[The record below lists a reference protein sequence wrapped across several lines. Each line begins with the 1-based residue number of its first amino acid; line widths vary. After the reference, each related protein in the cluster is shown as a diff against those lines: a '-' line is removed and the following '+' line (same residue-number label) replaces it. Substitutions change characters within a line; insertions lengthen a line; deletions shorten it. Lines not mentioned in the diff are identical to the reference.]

1 LSFKDLPR
9 PDIGRENKRNM
20 RKGKENQ
27 KLLLKTKENSTNN
40 DVELALK
47 VSEERFRTL
56 FENSPD
62 AIFVEDL
69 SGNVLDVNRAATL
82 LHGIKRE
89 KMIGMNVVDLVP
101 PHLKEKVSAEFSSHA
116 KEGVERIESLSW
128 KADGSVIPVEI
139 SVSRIEYL
147 DEPAMLLN
155 VRDISD
161 RVKANEELNNYREN
175 LESIILERTKELN
188 EKNALLE
195 KEIFE
200 RKKMEVS
207 LRESEDRYRKLIEL
221 LPLAI
226 MVYRDE
232 KILYVNSM
240 ACEIG
245 NLKKHEIEGKSIFF
259 FLPPDYHEL
268 IKERYRLTIAGEDQ
282 PSIEIKVVNSD
293 ANVLNM
299 ELLSCKVNYYG
310 EDAVLVV
317 LNDVT
322 HRKMLEDQLLQ
333 AQKMEAVGQ
342 LAGGI
347 AHDFNNI
354 LTVIKG
360 YTEIMFS
367 KLDENEPLYKNVEQ
381 IRLSSE
387 LAESLTHQLL
397 AFSRRQILQPEV
409 LNLNDLILNLQKMM
423 ERLLTADISIKTHL
437 SSGLWNIE
445 VDPMQMRRVIMNLCI
460 NARDAMPGGGELI
473 LRTENIIIGMEG
485 VRRGYKIKSGEYV
498 CISIHDSGTGMD
510 KETESKVFEPFF
522 TTKDLGKGTGLGLST
537 VYGIIKQSEGY
548 ISVNSDLGRGTSFE
562 ILFPR
567 IKKKDKKKKIKKER
581 KANIKGRELILIVE
595 DNESV
600 REMTMEMLEMNGYD
614 VISASN
620 GEEALLIFENE
631 NKVIHLV
638 ITDVIMP
645 GLSGHEL
652 SEHLIRKFPEVKILF
667 MSGYSGDIV
676 QKKGEVNH
684 EVNYIQKPFSSESML
699 DKIHNIL
706 G

>member
-1 LSFKDLPR
+1 MSFKDFSR
-9 PDIGRENKRNM
+9 PDIGRENKKNM
-20 RKGKENQ
+20 RKGKDNQ

-40 DVELALK
+40 EVKLALK

-82 LHGIKRE
+82 LHGIKKE

-101 PHLKEKVSAEFSSHA
+101 PHLRKKVGTEFSSHA
-116 KEGVERIESLSW
+116 KEGVERIESFSW

-161 RVKANEELNNYREN
+161 RVKANEELNNYQEN

-240 ACEIG
+240 ACKIG

-485 VRRGYKIKSGEYV
+485 FRRGYKIKSGEYV

-537 VYGIIKQSEGY
+537 VYGIIKQSAGY

-567 IKKKDKKKKIKKER
+567 IKKKDKKKKIKEER
-581 KANIKGRELILIVE
+581 KVNIKGRELILIVE

-600 REMTMEMLEMNGYD
+600 REMTKEMLEMNGYD

-652 SEHLIRKFPEVKILF
+652 SENLIRKFPEVKILF

-676 QKKGEVNH
+676 QKKGEVDH